1 MRVIVSGY
9 RRCGTSVMM
18 KALTSVLKGFQA
30 GHRIENDV
38 RFGNRYLD
46 GYIPNPS
53 PLLEIGSRNYLKASF
68 LREMPDNVIVKIFFD
83 GLIALPSGDYLIIF
97 MERDPLE
104 IKASLKKVNDH
115 LDKMGGRTV
124 PVVEASFD
132 VYREYNQE
140 DIDHVKGIM
149 RERRD
154 VRLLEVDFRELVED
168 PIAVFNKIKYSPIG
182 RERLDI
188 DVWRA
193 ASFIKPEFY
202 RERIENVITG

>member
-1 MRVIVSGY
+1 VRIIVSGY
-9 RRCGTSVMM
+9 RRCGTSAMM
-18 KALTSVLKGFQA
+18 KSLIAGLSGFKA
-30 GHRIENDV
+30 GYRTESDA
-38 RFGNRYLD
+38 RFGNLYLD

-53 PLLEIGSRNYLKASF
+53 PLFEIGSRNYLKASF
-68 LREMPDNVIVKIFFD
+68 LREMPENAIVKIFFD

-104 IKASLKKVNDH
+104 ITSSAKRVDQH
-115 LDKMGGRTV
+115 LDKLGGRTV
-124 PVVEASFD
+124 PIVEAPFD
-132 VYREYNQE
+132 VYRDYNQE

-168 PIAVFNKIKYSPIG
+168 PIAVFNKIKYTPIG
-182 RERLDI
+182 RERLDL
-188 DVWRA
+188 DVERA